1 MFSFENTEYLWGLL
15 ILLPLCALFILV
27 IRRKEKIKKAIGDKA
42 LVEQL
47 TKNYSGKWYRLKF
60 IFILLSLLL
69 GILAAANLRKPDKS
83 STEKRAGIDIMV
95 ALDVSKS
102 MLSQDIKPTRLDRA
116 KQLINLLVNRL
127 GDNRIGLV
135 LFAGQAII
143 QMPLTDDASAAS
155 MYVANASS
163 QIVPLQGTN
172 IASALML
179 CNESLKTNEKKYKAV
194 ILISDGEDH
203 DPDAEKTAKELS
215 KNGIVI
221 YTVGIGSPAGSFIM
235 DPATGENKKDIDG
248 NLVVSK
254 LNEEEL
260 KSIAKATDGA
270 YFRLDNRNS
279 AVADIGNDIDKME
292 KKIISSNT
300 PANKNYEAFFP
311 FFLIPMLLLL
321 VLEIFT
327 PEIKKSEN

>member
-1 MFSFENTEYLWGLL
+1 
-15 ILLPLCALFILV
+15 
-27 IRRKEKIKKAIGDKA
+27 
-42 LVEQL
+42 
-47 TKNYSGKWYRLKF
+47 
-60 IFILLSLLL
+60 
-69 GILAAANLRKPDKS
+69 
-83 STEKRAGIDIMV
+83 
-95 ALDVSKS
+95 

-155 MYVANASS
+155 MYVANASP

-179 CNESLKTNEKKYKAV
+179 CNESLRTNDKKYKAV

-203 DPDAEKTAKELS
+203 DPDAEKAAKELS
-215 KNGIVI
+215 NNGVVV
-221 YTVGIGSPAGSFIM
+221 YTVGIGSPDGSLIM
-235 DPATGENKKDIDG
+235 DPATGESKKDIDG
-248 NLVVSK
+248 NLVISK
-254 LNEEEL
+254 LNEKEL
-260 KSIAKATDGA
+260 KAIAEATDGA
-270 YFRLDNRNS
+270 YFRLDNQNN
-279 AVADIGNDIDKME
+279 AVDDIGADIDKME

-321 VLEIFT
+321 VLEIFI
-327 PEIKKSEN
+327 PEIKKSES